1 MSEHGGGTTPL
12 RGVVVC
18 HGSLAEGY
26 VDAVRQITG
35 VGEEALLAL
44 SNRGLSPETM
54 AATIRAAVG
63 DGPAVIFTDL
73 LAGSCGFAARRL
85 SQQAENVAVL
95 SGVNL
100 PMLLYFVMHRQEPL
114 AELIPRLLEKGR
126 SAVCCSPASL
136 EGVGDHGHRAVP
148 G

>member
-1 MSEHGGGTTPL
+1 MSEPAGATTL

-85 SQQAENVAVL
+85 SQQVPGVAVL

-114 AELIPRLLEKGR
+114 SDVVPRLLEKGR
-126 SAVCCSPASL
+126 SAVCCSPTSP
-136 EGVGDHGHRAVP
+136 EGVGDHGHSALP

>member
-1 MSEHGGGTTPL
+1 MSERGDGAAL

-35 VGEEALLAL
+35 VGEEALVAL

-54 AATIRAAVG
+54 AADIRAAVG

-85 SQQAENVAVL
+85 AQQAANVAVL

-100 PMLLYFVMHRQEPL
+100 PMLLHFVMHRQEPL
-114 AELIPRLLEKGR
+114 PEVVPRLVEKGR
-126 SAVCCSPASL
+126 AAVVCSPASL
-136 EGVGDHGHRAVP
+136 EGVEDHGHSAVP
-148 G
+148 R

>member
-1 MSEHGGGTTPL
+1 MSERGDGAAL

-18 HGSLAEGY
+18 HGTLAEGY

-35 VGEEALLAL
+35 VGEEALVAL

-54 AATIRAAVG
+54 AADIRAAVG

-85 SQQAENVAVL
+85 AQQAANVAVL

-100 PMLLYFVMHRQEPL
+100 PMLLHFVMHRQEPL
-114 AELIPRLLEKGR
+114 AEVAPRLVEKGR
-126 SAVCCSPASL
+126 AAVGCAPASL
-136 EGVGDHGHRAVP
+136 EGLEDHGHSAVP
-148 G
+148 R